1 MHIRERKNQSDISL
15 FGTARPRT
23 NSDGLVVSNHFTF
36 FWRFSEDEAF
46 SPAKAPAAHTTHMA
60 DPNAPV
66 VKLPDGREVPPATA
80 RGGTQVPD
88 HVLRAIYGDSLPAPE
103 PSTPSRPDGD
113 AEQQQDKGEPQRL
126 RLMSK
131 AERYDESLKTW
142 WKEYADRKNDEE
154 EEHVSDS
161 LLYDFTHLP
170 RMTPAPNLAEDRLK
184 HVEPVHGEGKK

>member
-1 MHIRERKNQSDISL
+1 MRAPTFGKKN
-15 FGTARPRT
+15 FP
-23 NSDGLVVSNHFTF
+23 
-36 FWRFSEDEAF
+36 
-46 SPAKAPAAHTTHMA
+46 KAPLREPPRRTGGRMA
-60 DPNAPV
+60 DADAPR

-113 AEQQQDKGEPQRL
+113 EDAQRAGEPQRP

-161 LLYDFTHLP
+161 LLYDYTHLP
-170 RMTPAPNLAEDRLK
+170 RMTPAPNLTEDRLN
-184 HVEPVHGEGKK
+184 HVEPVHGDGKK

>member
-1 MHIRERKNQSDISL
+1 
-15 FGTARPRT
+15 
-23 NSDGLVVSNHFTF
+23 
-36 FWRFSEDEAF
+36 
-46 SPAKAPAAHTTHMA
+46 MA

-88 HVLRAIYGDSLPAPE
+88 DVLRAIYGDSLPAPE